1 MIVQIFQGTDIQEL
15 KKEMEMV
22 ASQIPLK
29 PSFITQSQS
38 SIPNLAYNPSIAET
52 QRPDI
57 TIITITVTYE

>member
-15 KKEMEMV
+15 KKEMETA
-22 ASQIPLK
+22 ASEIPLK

-57 TIITITVTYE
+57 TIVTITVTYE

>member
-15 KKEMEMV
+15 KKEMETA
-22 ASQIPLK
+22 ASGIPLK

-38 SIPNLAYNPSIAET
+38 SIPNPAYNASIAET

>member
-15 KKEMEMV
+15 KKEMETA
-22 ASQIPLK
+22 ASEIPLK
-29 PSFITQSQS
+29 PLFITQSQS

-57 TIITITVTYE
+57 TIVTITVTYE

>member
-1 MIVQIFQGTDIQEL
+1 MIVQIFQGSDIQQL
-15 KKEMEMV
+15 KTEMETA
-22 ASQIPLK
+22 ASKIPLK

-38 SIPNLAYNPSIAET
+38 SIPNPAYNLTVAET

>member
-1 MIVQIFQGTDIQEL
+1 MIVQIFQGTDIQQL
-15 KKEMEMV
+15 KKEMETV
-22 ASQIPLK
+22 ASKIPLK

-38 SIPNLAYNPSIAET
+38 SIPNPAYNPSVAAT